1 MSLYIS
7 DIVYGDDVI
16 ATVHSDAAD
25 TFLIKIGD
33 FEREV
38 DVSDLDLNTN
48 IGSDWDIGTYNA
60 TLVFKGNEYYA
71 PGTYNTSF
79 EVLKEE
85 SPSTHKKLNARL
97 VTPDR
102 VIYVSDAIGGYEY
115 SIILKDEN
123 GNAIADSDVVI
134 TFNNRTYTART
145 GSDGWLSV
153 NLTANEA
160 GSYEVNVEYW
170 GDYEH
175 NSVIQAATIKVVKES
190 VQFLAPDRAVYLSDI
205 AGGYTYQAILKS
217 KDGKP
222 LANRKVLVTFNG
234 KKQVAF
240 TDEKGYVTVNLAADK
255 AGSYRVDLRFAGDRY
270 YNELGSYR
278 TIRVV

>member
-1 MSLYIS
+1 MYYIFN
-7 DIVYGDDVI
+7 I
-16 ATVHSDAAD
+16 
-25 TFLIKIGD
+25 LIFFFHKI
-33 FEREV
+33 
-38 DVSDLDLNTN
+38 
-48 IGSDWDIGTYNA
+48 
-60 TLVFKGNEYYA
+60 
-71 PGTYNTSF
+71 TSF

-85 SPSTHKKLNARL
+85 TPSTHKKLNARL
-97 VTPDR
+97 ITPDR

-123 GNAIADSDVVI
+123 GNALADSDVVI

-175 NSVIQAATIKVVKES
+175 NSVIQSATIKVVKES

-205 AGGYTYQAILKS
+205 SGGYTYQAILKS

-240 TDEKGYVTVNLAADK
+240 TDEKGYVTVNLTADK
-255 AGSYRVDLRFAGDRY
+255 VGSYRVDLRFAGDRY

>member
-1 MSLYIS
+1 MSYIFN
-7 DIVYGDDVI
+7 I
-16 ATVHSDAAD
+16 
-25 TFLIKIGD
+25 LIFFFHKI
-33 FEREV
+33 
-38 DVSDLDLNTN
+38 
-48 IGSDWDIGTYNA
+48 
-60 TLVFKGNEYYA
+60 
-71 PGTYNTSF
+71 TSF
-79 EVLKEE
+79 EVLKEKT
-85 SPSTHKKLNARL
+85 PSTHKKLNARL
-97 VTPDR
+97 ITPDR

-153 NLTANEA
+153 NLTVNEA

-175 NSVIQAATIKVVKES
+175 NSVIQSATIKVVKES

-222 LANRKVLVTFNG
+222 LANKKVLVTFNG

-240 TDEKGYVTVNLAADK
+240 TDEKGYVTVNLTADN

>member
-1 MSLYIS
+1 MSYIFN
-7 DIVYGDDVI
+7 I
-16 ATVHSDAAD
+16 
-25 TFLIKIGD
+25 LIFFFHKI
-33 FEREV
+33 
-38 DVSDLDLNTN
+38 
-48 IGSDWDIGTYNA
+48 
-60 TLVFKGNEYYA
+60 
-71 PGTYNTSF
+71 TSF
-79 EVLKEE
+79 EVLKEKT
-85 SPSTHKKLNARL
+85 PSTHKKLNARL
-97 VTPDR
+97 ITPDR

-153 NLTANEA
+153 NLTVNEA

-205 AGGYTYQAILKS
+205 SGGYTYQAILKS

-240 TDEKGYVTVNLAADK
+240 TDEKGYVTVNLTADK
-255 AGSYRVDLRFAGDRY
+255 AGSYRVDLRFAGDRH